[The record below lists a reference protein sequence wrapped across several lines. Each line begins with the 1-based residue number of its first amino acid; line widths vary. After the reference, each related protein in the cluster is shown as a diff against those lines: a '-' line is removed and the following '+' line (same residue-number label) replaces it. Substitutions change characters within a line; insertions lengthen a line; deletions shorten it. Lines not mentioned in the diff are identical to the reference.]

1 MFNWSKN
8 SEAALIDNGKM
19 YGKIFDMVESGKL
32 DFDEFQEHVSNHQE
46 YSNKRYMFWTQ
57 ALLSGSLVA
66 FSGTMLA
73 VHGIDAAYMSLISGI
88 LGYWLPTP
96 LSQPG
101 GFTKPKVVSKEIQE
115 QRKKVASLIKENE
128 KLKSKLQPANDLEQ
142 GLLEDA

>member
-8 SEAALIDNGKM
+8 SEAALTDNGKM

-128 KLKSKLQPANDLEQ
+128 KTKIQTSASKRP
-142 GLLEDA
+142 

>member
-1 MFNWSKN
+1 MFCWPKPT
-8 SEAALIDNGKM
+8 LIEEGKM
-19 YGKIFDMVESGKL
+19 YGKIFNMVESGKL

-73 VHGIDAAYMSLISGI
+73 IHGIDAAYMSLISGI

-101 GFTKPKVVSKEIQE
+101 GFTKPKIVSKEIQE

-128 KLKSKLQPANDLEQ
+128 TLKSKLQPANDLEQ

>member
-1 MFNWSKN
+1 MFCWPKN
-8 SEAALIDNGKM
+8 TEDALTANGKM

-128 KLKSKLQPANDLEQ
+128 RLKSKLQPANDLEQ

>member
-1 MFNWSKN
+1 MFCLPKPT
-8 SEAALIDNGKM
+8 LIEEGKM
-19 YGKIFDMVESGKL
+19 YGKIFNMVESGKL

-73 VHGIDAAYMSLISGI
+73 IHGIDAAYMSLISGI

-128 KLKSKLQPANDLEQ
+128 KLKSKIQPANDLEQ

>member
-1 MFNWSKN
+1 MFCWPKPTLV
-8 SEAALIDNGKM
+8 EEGKM
-19 YGKIFDMVESGKL
+19 YGKIFNMVESGKL

-96 LSQPG
+96 LSQTG

-128 KLKSKLQPANDLEQ
+128 KLKSKIQPANDLEQ

>member
-1 MFNWSKN
+1 MFCWPKPT
-8 SEAALIDNGKM
+8 LIEEGKM
-19 YGKIFDMVESGKL
+19 YGKIFNMVESGKL

-73 VHGIDAAYMSLISGI
+73 IHGIDAAYMSLISGI

>member
-1 MFNWSKN
+1 MFCWPKPTLV
-8 SEAALIDNGKM
+8 EEGKM
-19 YGKIFDMVESGKL
+19 YGKIFNMVESGKL

-73 VHGIDAAYMSLISGI
+73 IHGIDAAYMSLISGI

-128 KLKSKLQPANDLEQ
+128 KLKSKLKPENDLEQ
-142 GLLEDA
+142 GLLENA

>member
-8 SEAALIDNGKM
+8 SEAALTDNGKM

-101 GFTKPKVVSKEIQE
+101 GFTKPKVVSKENQE

>member
-1 MFNWSKN
+1 MFCWPKPTLV
-8 SEAALIDNGKM
+8 EEGKM
-19 YGKIFDMVESGKL
+19 YGKIFNMVESGKL

-128 KLKSKLQPANDLEQ
+128 KLKSKLKPENDLEQ

>member
-1 MFNWSKN
+1 MFCWPKPTLV
-8 SEAALIDNGKM
+8 EEGKM
-19 YGKIFDMVESGKL
+19 YGKIFNMVESGKL

-73 VHGIDAAYMSLISGI
+73 IHGIDAAYMSLISGI

-101 GFTKPKVVSKEIQE
+101 GFTKPKIVSKEIQE

>member
-8 SEAALIDNGKM
+8 SEAALTDNGKM

-57 ALLSGSLVA
+57 ALLSGSLAA

>member
-1 MFNWSKN
+1 MFCWPKPTLV
-8 SEAALIDNGKM
+8 EEGKM
-19 YGKIFDMVESGKL
+19 YGKIFNMVESGKL

-73 VHGIDAAYMSLISGI
+73 IHGIDAAYMSLISGI

-128 KLKSKLQPANDLEQ
+128 KLKSKIQPANDLEQ